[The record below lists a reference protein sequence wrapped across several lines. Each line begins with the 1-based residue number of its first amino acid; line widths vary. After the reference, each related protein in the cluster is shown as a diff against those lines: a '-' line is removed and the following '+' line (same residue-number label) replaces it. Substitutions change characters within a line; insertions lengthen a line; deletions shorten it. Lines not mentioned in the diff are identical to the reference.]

1 MQESV
6 KIDRHRF
13 LGGSDIP
20 IILGISP
27 YKTRFQLLKEKAQLC
42 EDTFTGNAYTEY
54 GNAMEGKI
62 RDYINEVTHR
72 NFVEGKHEGREES
85 QPIGIRC
92 HTDGE
97 DATAILEIK
106 TTSDV
111 EGNMDLY
118 KAQLCFY
125 MMNTHRYNGI
135 LACYLRPDDMS
146 TEFDKNRL
154 YISYFVM
161 DNFID
166 EGLVDKI
173 TRAVNSFVEDL
184 KRLLDNPFLSE
195 EDLVPTEI
203 VEVAQQIVA
212 FEKRLDEIKEEE
224 KRITAEKKK
233 LYEAMMNANVKK
245 WETYSGFKITRVDEI
260 PESTKEV
267 TEFDSKTF
275 AEEHPRLFKKF
286 SKTKT
291 VKKSGR
297 AGYVLIT
304 PPKGDRE

>member
-6 KIDRHRF
+6 KQERWKF
-13 LGGSDIP
+13 LGGSDTP

-27 YKTRFQLLKEKAQLC
+27 YKTRWQLLREKARL
-42 EDTFTGNAYTEY
+42 DTPEEVSNKYIDY
-54 GNAMEGKI
+54 GNEMEGKI
-62 RDYINEVTHR
+62 RDYINKITKR
-72 NFVEGKHEGREES
+72 KFVEGKHEKEGK
-85 QPIGIRC
+85 PIGIRC

-106 TTSDV
+106 TTSDI
-111 EGNMDLY
+111 EGNMEIY

-125 MMNTHRYNGI
+125 MMNTHRHNGI

-161 DNFID
+161 DNFIE

-173 TRAVNSFVEDL
+173 DREVNSFVEDL

-212 FEKRLDEIKEEE
+212 FEKRLAEIKEEE

-245 WETYSGFKITRVDEI
+245 WETYNGFKITRVDEI

-267 TEFDSKTF
+267 TEFDSKAF

>member
-6 KIDRHRF
+6 KQERWKF
-13 LGGSDIP
+13 LGGSDTP

-27 YKTRFQLLKEKAQLC
+27 YKTRWQLLREKARL
-42 EDTFTGNAYTEY
+42 DTPEEVSNKYIDY
-54 GNAMEGKI
+54 GNEMEGKI
-62 RDYINEVTHR
+62 RDYINKITKR
-72 NFVEGKHEGREES
+72 NFVEGKHEKEGK
-85 QPIGIRC
+85 PIGIRC

-111 EGNMDLY
+111 EGNMEIY

-212 FEKRLDEIKEEE
+212 FENRLAEIKEEE
-224 KRITAEKKK
+224 KKITAEKKK

-267 TEFDSKTF
+267 TEFDSKAF
-275 AEEHPRLFKKF
+275 SEEHPRLFKKF

>member
-6 KIDRHRF
+6 KQERWKWI
-13 LGGSDIP
+13 GGSDIG

-27 YKTRFQLLKEKAQLC
+27 YKTRWQLLREKARL
-42 EDTFTGNAYTEY
+42 DTPEEVSNKYIDY
-54 GNAMEGKI
+54 GNEMEGKI
-62 RDYINEVTHR
+62 RDYINKITKR
-72 NFVEGKHEGREES
+72 NFVEGKHEKEGK
-85 QPIGIRC
+85 PIGIRC

-97 DATAILEIK
+97 DAMAILEIK

-111 EGNMDLY
+111 EGNMDIY

-154 YISYFVM
+154 YITYFVM
-161 DNFID
+161 DNFIE

-173 TRAVNSFVEDL
+173 DRAVNSFVEDL

-212 FEKRLDEIKEEE
+212 FENRLAEIKEEE

-267 TEFDSKTF
+267 TEFDSKAF